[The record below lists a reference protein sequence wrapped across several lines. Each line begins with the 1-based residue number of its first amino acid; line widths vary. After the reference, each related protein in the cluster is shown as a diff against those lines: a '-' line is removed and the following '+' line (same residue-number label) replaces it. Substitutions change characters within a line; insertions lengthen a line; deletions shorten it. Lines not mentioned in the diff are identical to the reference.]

1 MRWTRI
7 KHAMTSQSR
16 CVSEKCCVLRYVCDR
31 MGAMLD
37 ADPSG
42 MWPSPS
48 LNVLHQLVEVSI
60 HHIVL
65 NVAID
70 EALDC
75 AEEVVLVLL
84 VLVVVRAG
92 QAD

>member
-70 EALDC
+70 EAL
-75 AEEVVLVLL
+75 
-84 VLVVVRAG
+84 RT
-92 QAD
+92 